1 MADFVNFSN
10 LSSVNPAGAGSVS
23 QAKKSIHET
32 SEQGGDFKN
41 ILLDS
46 LDKVNALQQDAAD
59 AVEGLIRGDTQDM
72 AEVFSAMRKSEVA
85 FSLLMEIRNKMVDAY
100 NEIQQIRF

>member
-1 MADFVNFSN
+1 MVDSVNFSN
-10 LSSVNPAGAGSVS
+10 HTVKPAGAGGVS
-23 QAKKSIHET
+23 QTSGSTKSTKAE
-32 SEQGGDFKN
+32 GVDFKEV
-41 ILLDS
+41 LLDS